1 MANFGHGIT
10 IKPLVQQQVFLQS
23 VASKSLD
30 SVTYGIY
37 IRTPEMKTQG
47 LFHDVIDCCMWRLF
61 APGLRACCLCL
72 QKIACLLS
80 FVALKFAKAS
90 YNIVFYFL
98 MMKSNF
104 SVT

>member
-1 MANFGHGIT
+1 
-10 IKPLVQQQVFLQS
+10 
-23 VASKSLD
+23 
-30 SVTYGIY
+30 
-37 IRTPEMKTQG
+37 MKTQG

-61 APGLRACCLCL
+61 ASGLRACCLCL

-80 FVALKFAKAS
+80 FVALNFAKAS

-104 SVT
+104 SVTYSSFQFVRNLKVSTNIYSNEGLFFFLDTDCQNNGCSFNLQ